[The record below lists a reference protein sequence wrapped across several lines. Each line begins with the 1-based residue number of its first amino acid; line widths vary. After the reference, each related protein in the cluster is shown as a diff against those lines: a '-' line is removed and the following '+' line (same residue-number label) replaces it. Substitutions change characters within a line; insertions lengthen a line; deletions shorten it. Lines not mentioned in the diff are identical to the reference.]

1 MIAGSRSYLW
11 SILYAVGLISIYLGE
26 RIIGGGR
33 GRWVFTIAGAVVVLA
48 ATIVR
53 AIRVAKSSRER
64 SRVERYLLSFE
75 LLGIASLVLYFAQS
89 DLWTT
94 LGAKSMQ
101 ETSPRLA
108 VILAAAWPALMA
120 AALVPLC
127 LVEMSYSA
135 MAHAPEVEAGRVRDA
150 ALSGLGIAASLVF
163 AFCAVFVASERDA
176 KWDLSYFRTAK
187 PGPATRKIVQAL
199 TEPVLVSIFF
209 PPANEVR
216 DEAAE
221 YFQDLGGESKE
232 LEVHYYDQAVDPSKA
247 RELGVSGNGA
257 VVISRG
263 NRREQLLLGLELER
277 GRTQLRNLDQEVQK
291 RLLAVAKSRR
301 VVYLT
306 VGHGERSHERASPT
320 DQRATLVGLRDLLAS
335 QNYELRNL
343 GPAEGL
349 ASEVPGDAAAVMVI
363 GPASAFL
370 PEESAALRRYFDRGG
385 RVWISLEQD
394 ARLDFKDLV
403 AGLGVSFV
411 PVPLANDQ
419 FYYRRSNQV
428 SDRVIIITA
437 AYSSHPSV
445 TSLSQLG
452 PRAPLVLIGSGY
464 LEEAKEKR
472 EGTSVDFTV
481 TALPSTWNDLN
492 RNFLFDPP
500 GEVRKAW
507 QLAAA
512 VTKKKPGGQKP
523 EEDGRAIV
531 LANAAALTDAVF
543 ENSGNTY
550 LALDGIRWLLGE
562 EAIAG
567 PAVSETDVPVEHTRK
582 QDVFWFYS
590 TIFLVPAAVLG
601 AGFWVTSRRRRRV
614 EKPVARA
621 EATR

>member
-1 MIAGSRSYLW
+1 MIAKSRSYLW
-11 SILYAVGLISIYLGE
+11 SILYAVGLLSIYLGE
-26 RIIGGGR
+26 RIIGGGKA
-33 GRWVFTIAGAVVVLA
+33 RWVVTIAGALFVFA
-48 ATIVR
+48 AAIVR
-53 AIRVAKSSRER
+53 ALRVAASSRER
-64 SRVERYLLSFE
+64 RRVEGYLLLLE
-75 LLGIASLVLYFAQS
+75 LVGIASLVVYFAQS
-89 DLWTT
+89 DLWTSF
-94 LGAKSMQ
+94 GAKSLQ
-101 ETSPRLA
+101 ETSPRLS
-108 VILAAAWPALMA
+108 VILAAAWPALMV
-120 AALVPLC
+120 AALVPLL

-150 ALSGLGIAASLVF
+150 TLSGLGVAASLIF

-187 PGPATRKIVQAL
+187 PGPATRKIAQAL

-216 DEAAE
+216 DEVAE
-221 YFQDLGGESKE
+221 YFQDLGGEAKE
-232 LEVHYYDQAVDPSKA
+232 LEVHYYDQAVDPAKA

-257 VVISRG
+257 VVLSRG

-277 GRTQLRNLDQEVQK
+277 ARTQLRSLDQEVQK
-291 RLLAVAKSRR
+291 RLLAVAKARR

-306 VGHGERSHERASPT
+306 VGHGERSNERSSPT
-320 DQRATLVGLRDLLAS
+320 DQRSTLGSLRELLAS
-335 QNYELRNL
+335 QNHELRNL

-349 ASEVPGDAAAVMVI
+349 ATEVPGDAAALMVI
-363 GPASAFL
+363 GPTSGFL

-403 AGLGVSFV
+403 SGLGLSFV

-419 FYYRRSNQV
+419 FYYRRANQV

-452 PRAPLVLIGSGY
+452 ARAPLVLIGSGY
-464 LEEAKEKR
+464 LEEAKEKP
-472 EGTSVDFTV
+472 EGVSVDFTV
-481 TALPSTWNDLN
+481 SALPTTWNDLN

-512 VTKKKPGGQKP
+512 VTRKKPGGQKP

-601 AGFWVTSRRRRRV
+601 AGFWVTSRRRRRA
-614 EKPVARA
+614 ERPAARA
-621 EATR
+621 EVPR

>member
-1 MIAGSRSYLW
+1 MIAASRSYLW

-33 GRWVFTIAGAVVVLA
+33 GRWAFTVAGAVVVLA

-53 AIRVAKSSRER
+53 AIRVATSSRER
-64 SRVERYLLSFE
+64 RRVEGYLLSLE

-94 LGAKSMQ
+94 LGAKSIQ

-120 AALVPLC
+120 AALVPLW

-150 ALSGLGIAASLVF
+150 ALSGLGVSASLVF

-216 DEAAE
+216 DEVAE

-349 ASEVPGDAAAVMVI
+349 ASEVPGDAAAAMVI
-363 GPASAFL
+363 GPTAAFL

-464 LEEAKEKR
+464 LEEAKEKP

-550 LALDGIRWLLGE
+550 LALDGVRWLLGE

-601 AGFWVTSRRRRRV
+601 AGFWVTSRRRRRAA
-614 EKPVARA
+614 KPVARA
-621 EATR
+621 EVAR